1 MDRGAYKVAVVK
13 KGKNHIFAVQI
24 VAQKR
29 PLMLCIHSSETL
41 SRSFFPPVFGWRYY
55 FFERRLNLGKR
66 LVGVCYLEEMYVSLD
81 TIISKI

>member
-1 MDRGAYKVAVVK
+1 MDRGAYKVVVVK

-24 VAQKR
+24 AQKR

-41 SRSFFPPVFGWRYY
+41 SRSFFPPVFGWCYY
-55 FFERRLNLGKR
+55 FFERILNLGKR

-81 TIISKI
+81 IIVSKI